1 MPKITLIFISFLFFS
16 CQNQEEINFEQYQIA
31 GEKLYIQHCSNCH
44 GAEGEGLR
52 DLYPPIKNS
61 DFLNNKNQVI
71 CVIKNGAKGP
81 MIVNGKEYNQVMPKN
96 KELFDLDIAQITTY
110 IYSKWG
116 EEKVITEV
124 DSVKY
129 IKCEIAF

>member
-1 MPKITLIFISFLFFS
+1 MPKITLIFISYLFFS